1 MSDPLLTIR
10 IPDEDAEIKK
20 EMIFLNRKIH
30 QYKQTLIYLESQDC
44 RNCLLKETIDEQ
56 RSEATAKFRLYI
68 NAKHEL
74 LDKIN
79 KIKTKDNNEL
89 DDLSK

>member
-10 IPDEDAEIKK
+10 IPNEDEEIKK
-20 EMIFLNRKIH
+20 ELKYLDRKINE
-30 QYKQTLIYLESQDC
+30 YRQTLIYLESQDC

-56 RSEATAKFRLYI
+56 KSEATAKFRLYI

-79 KIKTKDNNEL
+79 KIKIKDNNES